1 MQKQDLQVT
10 GEKEKLEESIAK
22 AKILRWQHVGGVE
35 GQIGIRMVLSQVR
48 WGKGLRVVGD
58 EAGELRVYG
67 LGPFLWVSREPSDT

>member
-35 GQIGIRMVLSQVR
+35 EQIGIRIVLSQVR
-48 WGKGLRVVGD
+48 WGKV
-58 EAGELRVYG
+58 
-67 LGPFLWVSREPSDT
+67 